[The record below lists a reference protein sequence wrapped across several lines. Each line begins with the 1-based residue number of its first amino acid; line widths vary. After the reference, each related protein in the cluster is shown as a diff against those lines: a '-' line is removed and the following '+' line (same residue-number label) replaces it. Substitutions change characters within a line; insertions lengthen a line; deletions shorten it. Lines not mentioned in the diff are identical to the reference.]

1 MTWHSQCLDGQAGF
15 FVSHAFSML
24 GMFPW
29 LFSILPDLSVHLR
42 SGATM
47 GAQSGP
53 TSTGGGGVRRWGGHS
68 LSFHTLNKAI
78 ISSKMPEGA
87 PRHTGG

>member
-1 MTWHSQCLDGQAGF
+1 MQGFHVTWHSQCLDGQADF
-15 FVSHAFSML
+15 FVSYAFSML

-53 TSTGGGGVRRWGGHS
+53 TSTGGGVWGVGTAFLSHS
-68 LSFHTLNKAI
+68 K
-78 ISSKMPEGA
+78 
-87 PRHTGG
+87 